1 MVTAVVLAGGRG
13 TRIGGNKPAVELGG
27 VPLLQWAVDAVSAV
41 ADRIVFSVAPEQEL
55 PGIRCRLPAII
66 CEDLLPGRGP
76 LSGVYSGLQASEAE
90 HVLVVP
96 CDAPF
101 VEPALLELLWENRCR
116 KDAVIPVVGQRQ
128 QTLVAVYGRAC
139 ARPMEAALN
148 SGDLSMHAL
157 LRDVAVRYMPEDTL
171 RTVDPELRSFSSV
184 NTRAELDSARHAAL
198 ALCS

>member
-41 ADRIVFSVAPEQEL
+41 ADRIIFSVAPEQEL
-55 PGIRCRLPAII
+55 PDIRCRLPAII

-90 HVLVVP
+90 HALFVP

-101 VEPALLELLWENRCR
+101 VEPALLELLWANRCR

-128 QTLVAVYGRAC
+128 QTLVAVYGRTC
-139 ARPMEAALN
+139 ANRMEAALN

-157 LRDVAVRYMPEDTL
+157 LRDVAVRYMPEDAL

-184 NTRAELDSARHAAL
+184 NTRAELESAQRAAL